1 MIYSVDR
8 WALSGNLWILVSVAS
23 LSMFLF
29 IIVYLYILYPEKAF
43 TLQPAAASAAAAAA
57 ATSSSSSSI
66 SGATPTSAPISKIV
80 SADGEI
86 STDSNSNSDPHTE
99 LSRFFQ
105 RVIGH
110 GKLNENGEL
119 NTKLRP
125 FRSLGFLFSVLPSA
139 YMMYRNKIREEAVS
153 T

>member
-1 MIYSVDR
+1 MLHSVDR

-23 LSMFLF
+23 LSMFIF
-29 IIVYLYILYPEKAF
+29 IIVYLYILYPKDSF
-43 TLQPAAASAAAAAA
+43 VLQTAASATSNASAASAAAVA
-57 ATSSSSSSI
+57 SSS
-66 SGATPTSAPISKIV
+66 APLSAKII

-86 STDSNSNSDPHTE
+86 SVDTDPHTE

-110 GKLNENGEL
+110 GRVNENGEV

-125 FRSLGFLFSVLPSA
+125 FRSLGFLFVVLPSA
-139 YMMYRNKIREEAVS
+139 YMMYRNKMREDATS